1 MNNKI
6 LIVDDEKDILFLL
19 RDFFTLNDFDV
30 FTASDAMKA
39 LELIDEKP
47 DIILLDVNMPEMN
60 GIELCKRIRNKIE
73 CPIIFL
79 TARTES
85 EDVLQGLSVGG
96 DDYITKPFNVK
107 ELLGRVQAHLRRENR
122 ILSRIESETK
132 GLRIDYSGMAVS
144 FNGKKINFTKTEFA
158 IIEILSLHPG
168 RIFDREKIYEAIR
181 GFDAYGD
188 NTVITEH
195 IRKIRN
201 KFIAVGGRPYI
212 ETVWG
217 VGYKWIK

>member
-144 FNGKKINFTKTEFA
+144 FNGRKINFTKTEFA
-158 IIEILSLHPG
+158 IIELLSLHPG

>member
-158 IIEILSLHPG
+158 IIELLSLHPG

>member
-30 FTASDAMKA
+30 FTASDAMNA

-158 IIEILSLHPG
+158 IIELLSLHPG